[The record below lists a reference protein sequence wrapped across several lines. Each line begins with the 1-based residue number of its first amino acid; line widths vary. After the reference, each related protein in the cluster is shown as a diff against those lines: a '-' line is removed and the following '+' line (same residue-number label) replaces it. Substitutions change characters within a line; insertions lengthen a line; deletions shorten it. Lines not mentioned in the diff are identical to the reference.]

1 MVKFTPSAGLFGGEI
16 TRELPEITRDYPRL
30 TESRKAGL
38 FGGELAVRRADEAAR
53 LGGGAALADGA
64 PFSARPLATGSP
76 LNLLGTFLQAP
87 PSPSAPSCKRSA
99 SCPSPLL
106 PPTFGPQETH
116 QEPCHVR
123 PLARICLPC

>member
-87 PSPSAPSCKRSA
+87 GARCVFVGSVTGNDNTVGGA
-99 SCPSPLL
+99 
-106 PPTFGPQETH
+106 GP
-116 QEPCHVR
+116 
-123 PLARICLPC
+123 